1 MAGFLWLT
9 PRWGIEKLLTIPQ
22 LGEVIPSWNGDG
34 VITGRESHASQR
46 TMSKKIYRVSEGAQL
61 AGVCAGLQARGNGP
75 VFMWRLI
82 FFFGS
87 WFSFVGLITCIY
99 LAYSWPK
106 TKTIE
111 DAQRMDIIMSE
122 DIEDVSNLDDLESRI
137 KRLIA
142 MMPQGLI
149 NDDEFAK
156 LRKKELVPD

>member
-75 VFMWRLI
+75 VFMWRII

-87 WFSFVGLITCIY
+87 WFYFVGLITCIY

-142 MMPQGLI
+142 MMPQGHI